1 MGHLSLR
8 PPSRQTGTGFEE
20 DMLIMRLTDANRVF
34 VEISSSAGGFPIG
47 KLDAARDMDDD

>member
-1 MGHLSLR
+1 
-8 PPSRQTGTGFEE
+8 
-20 DMLIMRLTDANRVF
+20 MLIVRLTDANRVF